1 MNFSDEHRLLLHC
14 SRLKVDDTAETEIR
28 GLVRR
33 YLDWNAFLDSARWHG
48 VAQLVF
54 NNLKKLPE
62 RKHIPADIMEN
73 LKSDYRKNLIRNTI
87 IFAQLD
93 NILTAFENRGMQ
105 VIPLKGAAI
114 SRMIYGDIGLRPMS
128 DIDILVK
135 KTNVHHAEKIVNEL
149 GYRPYKGKNLDE
161 FLKTSHHSVYI
172 KDDIKVLLEIHWAVA
187 SPHNPHLIQ
196 TVDSN
201 LVDIWWQR
209 ALRHNSEFQNILS
222 LDPADLIYLL
232 SSHFFKHRFIRRYGA
247 FNSNGALL
255 QLCDVFNVVDHYQ
268 DDIKWDQVKIEARQI
283 GLYKMVSV
291 TLSIVRKIF
300 ELQNDHTMDF
310 LNDWKL
316 GGLDQEIINHV
327 TKRLFMR
334 EDKLAPVP
342 FAFMKAQ
349 TEISFQ
355 RRFINILKEIFPN
368 PDALS
373 RKLKRPIRSKAFY
386 LIYLTRPFI
395 LLKRYGKTFFGM
407 RRLKEEGILQRWID
421 SQD

>member
-1 MNFSDEHRLLLHC
+1 L
-14 SRLKVDDTAETEIR
+14 A
-28 GLVRR
+28 
-33 YLDWNAFLDSARWHG
+33 
-48 VAQLVF
+48 F
-54 NNLKKLPE
+54 NNLKN
-62 RKHIPADIMEN
+62 IPDRHQIPDEIIEN

-93 NILTAFENRGMQ
+93 KVLAAFESRGMQ

-161 FLKTSHHSVYI
+161 FLKTSHHAVYI
-172 KDDIKVLLEIHWAVA
+172 KGDIKVLLEIHWAAA
-187 SPHNPHLIQ
+187 SPHNPFLIQ
-196 TVDSN
+196 AVDSK
-201 LVDIWWQR
+201 LVDIWWRR

-232 SSHFFKHRFIRRYGA
+232 STHFLKHRFIRRYGA
-247 FNSNGALL
+247 FESKGALL
-255 QLCDVFNVVDHYQ
+255 QLCDVFNVVDYYH
-268 DDIKWDQVKIEARQI
+268 DDIKWDHLKIEARQI
-283 GLYKMVSV
+283 GLYKIVSV
-291 TLSIVRKIF
+291 TLSIVREIF
-300 ELQNDHTMDF
+300 TLQNDHTMDF
-310 LNDWKL
+310 LNDWEISR
-316 GGLDQEIINHV
+316 LDQEIIHHV

-342 FAFMKAQ
+342 SGFIKAQ

-355 RRFINILKEIFPN
+355 KRFNNIIKEIFPS
-368 PDALS
+368 PEALS

-395 LLKRYGKTFFGM
+395 LLKRYGKTFLGM
-407 RRLKEEGILQRWID
+407 RRLKEEGILKRWID
-421 SQD
+421 AQD